1 MATYICHPPHRHHA
15 TQRVLPSRALSLL
28 SAYLTAAST
37 DASMHPNVLLT
48 EAGPITPASGTHQMG
63 LVLSNLKRVEAGLK
77 GERLATD
84 MAIGEDGE
92 GHGLITKDGS
102 QELPDR
108 KADAAS
114 IDTNGW
120 QDKAE
125 FEREQGIEQGEIGE
139 RSNEASNRANGFT
152 VPMVGVEG
160 PKSDLDRDARKRRK
174 KVRRLQDRKDVQAKK
189 LKERQLEKRTS
200 PSNH

>member
-15 TQRVLPSRALSLL
+15 TRQVVPSEALSLL

-48 EAGPITPASGTHQMG
+48 EAGPITPALGTHQLG
-63 LVLSNLKRVEAGLK
+63 LVLHNLKRVEAGLK

-84 MAIGEDGE
+84 MAPGENGK
-92 GHGLITKDGS
+92 GQGLISEGGS
-102 QELPDR
+102 REPLDEEI
-108 KADAAS
+108 KSAG

-139 RSNEASNRANGFT
+139 RSNASRNHVNGST
-152 VPMVGVEG
+152 VPVVGFHG
-160 PKSDLDRDARKRRK
+160 PKSDLDKDARKQRK
-174 KVRRLQDRKDVQAKK
+174 KVRRLQDRKAAQAKES
-189 LKERQLEKRTS
+189 KERQLDRLS
-200 PSNH
+200 PSNR